1 MSFENQLEGLIREWN
16 IVRNNS
22 IDVLKSNIESTTNTG
37 TTIYIDNNKLAEM
50 NTKFQNAFTND
61 DDVVSSDFLALTN
74 IININKWKEVIGY
87 SDEINT
93 STGESKTL
101 YDKIDEINN
110 FTQTIN
116 TASNTLLDEE
126 LNVDLIGSTNYKN
139 KYDNNLKSYTQNKE
153 KIYGAIMQA
162 KENTDIY
169 SLNVS
174 ATINLCA
181 GILILL
187 YLIYK
192 ANNSGTLVAKTDA
205 KNPDAKKPDAKKP
218 DAKKPDAK
226 KPDA

>member
-1 MSFENQLEGLIREWN
+1 MSFENQLEGLIQEWN
-16 IVRNNS
+16 VARNNS

-37 TTIYIDNNKLAEM
+37 TTIYMDNNKLAEM
-50 NTKFQNAFTND
+50 NTKFRNAFTND

-74 IININKWKEVIGY
+74 IININKWKEIIGY

-116 TASNTLLDEE
+116 TAIDTLLDEE

-169 SLNVS
+169 NLNVS

-205 KNPDAKKPDAKKP
+205 KKPDAKKP

-226 KPDA
+226 KTDA

>member
-37 TTIYIDNNKLAEM
+37 TTIYMDNNKLAEM
-50 NTKFQNAFTND
+50 NTKFRNAFTND

-74 IININKWKEVIGY
+74 IININKWKEIIGY

-101 YDKIDEINN
+101 YDKIGEIDQL
-110 FTQTIN
+110 TMTID
-116 TASNTLLDEE
+116 TAIDTLLDEE
-126 LNVDLIGSTNYKN
+126 LNVDLIGLTNYKN

-169 SLNVS
+169 NLNVS

-192 ANNSGTLVAKTDA
+192 ANNSGTLVAKTDS
-205 KNPDAKKPDAKKP
+205 KKPDAKKP